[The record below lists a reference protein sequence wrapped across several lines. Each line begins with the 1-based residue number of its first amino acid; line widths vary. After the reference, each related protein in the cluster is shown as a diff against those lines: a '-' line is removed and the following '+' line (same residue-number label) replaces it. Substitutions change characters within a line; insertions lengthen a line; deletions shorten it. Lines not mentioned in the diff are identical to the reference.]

1 MKSAEI
7 EECGEKLF
15 NLCNRKRFG
24 EAYSRIM
31 TICLCLTYLFVS
43 KKLILELFSK
53 FYVSQLQCY
62 FTPLVFQNADYL
74 NLIVLVLIT

>member
-1 MKSAEI
+1 MRNVERSYLI
-7 EECGEKLF
+7 CVIG
-15 NLCNRKRFG
+15 RDVG